1 MVSNEK
7 PCVVLYVYCFICICI
22 VFKSGEEMDRIELLM
37 VASDSNDFVGIS
49 ILSFIMSFCVCN

>member
-49 ILSFIMSFCVCN
+49 ILSFMYFCVCN

>member
-1 MVSNEK
+1 MKNHVLCCMCIVSS
-7 PCVVLYVYCFICICI
+7 

-49 ILSFIMSFCVCN
+49 ILSFMSFCVCN